1 MTRQPQTLPRP
12 RSETAGDSVELLR
25 RRLAEAEQT
34 LAAILGGEV
43 DAVVV
48 SGPEGRRVSGL
59 EGPDRPFQVFVER
72 MQEGALTTTADGEI
86 CYANPFFADLV
97 GRPPEDLLGRALPDL
112 VAEPWRGAAAQLL
125 AAGCE
130 HPVRGTCDLAGPDG
144 RRVPVQLSINPLP
157 HGRPATCCVVVTDLT
172 EQEELERE
180 EAARREAE
188 AANLAKD
195 QFLAVLSHE
204 LRTPLNAILGWA
216 QLLAARD
223 DVAPE
228 QAVRGLEVIERNA
241 RAQTQLIDD
250 LLDISRIVAGKLRLD
265 LARVRLGEV
274 VEAAIAA
281 MSPAAEAKGLHVE
294 RDLQAAREVVLADP
308 DRLQQVVWNL
318 ISNAVKYTPPE
329 GRVTVRLGRAG
340 DDEVEVRVEDDGEG
354 IDPEMLPK
362 LFQLFEQGDSGT
374 TRRST
379 GLGLGLAIVKQITEL
394 HGGTVSAESNG
405 AGKGSTF
412 VLRLPLARHAGAG
425 GTVAPRGE
433 AAPGEADEPSA
444 PPASSPD
451 LTGLRVLLVED
462 EADSRDLLAH
472 VLERC
477 GARVDVT
484 ASAQQALARLD
495 GDGGGFDALVSD
507 IAMPGRDG
515 FWLVREVRERG
526 LDSRKLP
533 AVALTAYARPEER
546 RGILLAGFQIH
557 LPKPVDHDD
566 LCAAVASLCG
576 RTNTSC

>member
-1 MTRQPQTLPRP
+1 MNGPP
-12 RSETAGDSVELLR
+12 RSPTPTEAPPAEAELR
-25 RRLAEAEQT
+25 RRLAEAEET
-34 LAAILGGEV
+34 LAAILGGNV

-48 SGPEGRRVSGL
+48 SAPEGRRVSAL
-59 EGPDRPFQVFVER
+59 EGPDRPFQTFVER
-72 MQEGALTTTADGEI
+72 MREGALTTAADGTI
-86 CYANPFFADLV
+86 CYANPFAAELVGHSSEALV
-97 GRPPEDLLGRALPDL
+97 GRPMTDL

-130 HPVRGTCDLAGPDG
+130 RAVRGTCDLQASDG
-144 RRVPVQLSINPLP
+144 RRVPVQLSMSPLP
-157 HGRPATCCVVVTDLT
+157 RSRPAACAVVITDLT

-216 QLLAARD
+216 QLLAARS
-223 DVAPE
+223 DVQPE

-250 LLDISRIVAGKLRLD
+250 LLDISRIVAGKLRLE
-265 LARVRLGEV
+265 LQRVHLGEV

-281 MSPAAEAKGLHVE
+281 MSPAAEAKGITVE
-294 RDLQAAREVVLADP
+294 RDLEAGRESVLADP

-318 ISNAVKYTPPE
+318 ISNAVKYTGPD
-329 GRVTVRLGRAG
+329 GRVRVSVRRLDG
-340 DDEVEVRVEDDGEG
+340 EVEVRVADDGEG
-354 IDPEMLPK
+354 IDPEMLPR

-379 GLGLGLAIVKQITEL
+379 GLGLGLAIVKQLTEL
-394 HGGTVSAESNG
+394 HGGSVSAESEG
-405 AGKGSTF
+405 PGRGSTF
-412 VLRLPLARHAGAG
+412 VLRLPLARD
-425 GTVAPRGE
+425 GE
-433 AAPGEADEPSA
+433 AAGEPRPPADVATAEPAA
-444 PPASSPD
+444 PPAISPD
-451 LTGLRVLLVED
+451 LGGLSVLLVED
-462 EADSRDLLAH
+462 EDDSRDLLAH
-472 VLERC
+472 VLEGC
-477 GARVDVT
+477 GARVTAV
-484 ASAQQALARLD
+484 ASAQLALDALAGD
-495 GDGGGFDALVSD
+495 GDGAPYDALVSD

-515 FWLVREVRERG
+515 FWLIREVRERG
-526 LDSRKLP
+526 LDSRTLP
-533 AVALTAYARPEER
+533 AIALTAYARPEER

-576 RTNTSC
+576 RTNRAC

>member
-1 MTRQPQTLPRP
+1 MSSAEAV
-12 RSETAGDSVELLR
+12 RSADEAELR

-34 LAAILGGEV
+34 LAAILSGEV

-48 SGPEGRRVSGL
+48 RGPTGRRVSGI
-59 EGPDRPFQVFVER
+59 EGPDRPFQLFVER
-72 MQEGALTTTADGEI
+72 MQEGALTTTGDGKI
-86 CYANPFFADLV
+86 CYANRYFADLV
-97 GRPPEDLLGRALPDL
+97 GRSGEELLGLGLPDL
-112 VAEPWRGAAAQLL
+112 VAEPWRGTAAQLV
-125 AAGCE
+125 AAGCQ
-130 HPVRGTCDLAGPDG
+130 HAVRGTCDLATADG

-216 QLLAARD
+216 QLLAART

-250 LLDISRIVAGKLRLD
+250 LLDISRIVAGKLRLE
-265 LARVRLGEV
+265 LTRVRLGEV

-281 MSPAAEAKGLHVE
+281 MSPAAEAKNITVE
-294 RDLQAAREVVLADP
+294 RDLEAAREVVLADP

-318 ISNAVKYTPPE
+318 ISNAVKYTGPE
-329 GRVTVRLGRAG
+329 GRVAVALRRVG
-340 DDEVEVRVEDDGEG
+340 DEVEVRVEDDGAG
-354 IDPEMLPK
+354 IDEEMLPK

-379 GLGLGLAIVKQITEL
+379 GLGLGLAIVKQLTEL
-394 HGGTVSAESNG
+394 HGGTVSAESAG
-405 AGKGSTF
+405 PGKGSAF
-412 VLRLPLARHAGAG
+412 VLRLPLARAAASEASAGA
-425 GTVAPRGE
+425 
-433 AAPGEADEPSA
+433 AADDAAAAEEWEPSA

-451 LTGLRVLLVED
+451 LTGLHILLVED

-472 VLERC
+472 VLEQC
-477 GARVDVT
+477 GARVVAA
-484 ASAQQALARLD
+484 ASAQQALDSLD
-495 GDGGGFDALVSD
+495 GDGDGFDALVSD

-526 LDSRKLP
+526 LDPRRLP

-576 RTNTSC
+576 RTNTRC